1 MVTIKKGNHKLIV
14 SKETYINMFKELG
27 YEIVT
32 KSEDKNKK
40 KKNETTSKEK
50 GKVEET
56 QKSQIDE
63 FLDNVC
69 DEDKDAIK
77 EKEKVDTTE
86 EKEVSDIL
94 SIMSKDKNK
103 QNKK

>member
-1 MVTIKKGNHKLIV
+1 MVTIKKGNHKLTV

-27 YEIVT
+27 YEMVT
-32 KSEDKNKK
+32 KSEDKNKNRN
-40 KKNETTSKEK
+40 KKNETTSTKEK
-50 GKVEET
+50 EKVEEEK
-56 QKSQIDE
+56 KSQIDE

-69 DEDKDAIK
+69 DET
-77 EKEKVDTTE
+77 KVEE
-86 EKEVSDIL
+86 EKEVTDIL